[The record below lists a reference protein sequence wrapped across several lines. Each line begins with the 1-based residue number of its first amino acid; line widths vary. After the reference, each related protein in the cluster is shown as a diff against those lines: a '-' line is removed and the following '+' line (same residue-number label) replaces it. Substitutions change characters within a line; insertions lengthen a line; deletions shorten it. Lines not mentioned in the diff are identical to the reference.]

1 MGFEPLKY
9 LENVTGGMGENELE
23 KTLDIMMDL
32 GNDLR
37 IQEEQMLRLAD
48 NIRQL
53 RHKFQ
58 LT

>member
-32 GNDLR
+32 GNDL
-37 IQEEQMLRLAD
+37 AD
-48 NIRQL
+48 SRGTNVATGR
-53 RHKFQ
+53 
-58 LT
+58 